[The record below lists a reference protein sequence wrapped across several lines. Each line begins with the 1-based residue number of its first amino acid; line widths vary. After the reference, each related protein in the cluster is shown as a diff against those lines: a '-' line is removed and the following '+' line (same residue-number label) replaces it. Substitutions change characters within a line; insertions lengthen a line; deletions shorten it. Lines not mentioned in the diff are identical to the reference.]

1 MNQQQSYQQHHL
13 HNQHLF
19 NDSTII
25 VARKLTTIHVFEH
38 IFTTQVSPTART
50 HSFSPH
56 SIGLRFGLQS
66 YYATKNNN
74 HNHSNTNKIKKAVT
88 SKILLLAAGSD
99 SSCNHHNHNHQNQLN
114 TARSSNDR
122 TLPFHGKNADSF
134 PARATNLNNS
144 HMKPLITLFK
154 LLTTTFLI
162 HIIITSYIYIMTDYT
177 WQHCAQLNGNIV
189 VSIFL
194 SIIAIIVILNE
205 HVSK

>member
-144 HMKPLITLFK
+144 HMKLSDNASTQEIAEHIYRLSPNTIAPYATTV
-154 LLTTTFLI
+154 LLTGQSDKIQQRIKSIYRQI
-162 HIIITSYIYIMTDYT
+162 HVQVHPQSLKI
-177 WQHCAQLNGNIV
+177 
-189 VSIFL
+189 
-194 SIIAIIVILNE
+194 
-205 HVSK
+205 